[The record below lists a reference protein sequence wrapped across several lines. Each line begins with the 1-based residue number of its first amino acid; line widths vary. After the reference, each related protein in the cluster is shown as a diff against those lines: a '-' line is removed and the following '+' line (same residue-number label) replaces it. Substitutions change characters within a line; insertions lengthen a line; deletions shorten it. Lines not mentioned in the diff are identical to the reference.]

1 MILHFFEG
9 AALSLS
15 AALMPGPFQA
25 FLMAQALKNGW
36 RPSLPMA
43 LAPLITDGPIIVLVL
58 MVLTR
63 MPSWLVDGLR
73 AAGGLVMIYLSGRV
87 FRGLRGAGMVRKPD
101 PDAARRGLLSAI
113 VLNAVNP
120 NPYLF
125 WGVIGGPIVLAGW
138 RESKGL
144 AVAFLT
150 GFYGTFVVALAVLI
164 VGFATAGSL
173 NPKIT
178 RSLMACSALAL
189 ALFGLYQ
196 CFLGLRAL
204 LG

>member
-25 FLMAQALKNGW
+25 LLLAQALKNGW
-36 RPSLPMA
+36 RTSLPMA
-43 LAPLITDGPIIVLVL
+43 VAPLITDGPIIVLVL
-58 MVLTR
+58 VVLTR
-63 MPSWLVDGLR
+63 MPPWLVDGLR
-73 AAGGLVMIYLSGRV
+73 VAGGLLMMYLSGQV
-87 FRGLRGAGMVRKPD
+87 FRGLRGADMPRKPD
-101 PDAARRGLLSAI
+101 RDAARKGLLSA
-113 VLNAVNP
+113 VFLNAMNP

-138 RESKGL
+138 RESGGL
-144 AVAFLT
+144 AVAFLA
-150 GFYGTFVVALAVLI
+150 GFYGTFIVALAVLI
-164 VGFATAGSL
+164 VAFATAGRL

-178 RSLMACSALAL
+178 RTLMACSALAL

-196 CFLGLRAL
+196 CYLGLRAL
-204 LG
+204 FP